1 MMEGRGRVQEK
12 RQRESSGVNGKDF
25 PAVLAHELRN
35 PLAGVVAHMD
45 LLREMMDPEDPR
57 TECLDAMEGEVRRM
71 ERVLAS
77 LLEYSRRG
85 KPRLRPVRAGLFLE
99 NLVESFREKS
109 RQKGVRLLLEVEP
122 GLGTARMDPD
132 LMERVLG
139 NLLDNAIRAV
149 EAGKGRVHLSAR
161 RGEGS
166 LVISC
171 RDNGPGV
178 LPEERER
185 IFEPFFTRSPKGLGL
200 GLPLARKIV
209 EEHGGTLTLDSA
221 PGKGA
226 QFTLV
231 LPSAREGEDEEK
243 AVLEVAHGALVAR

>member
-1 MMEGRGRVQEK
+1 M
-12 RQRESSGVNGKDF
+12 NWKDF

-71 ERVLAS
+71 ERTLTS
-77 LLEYSRRG
+77 LLEYSKRG
-85 KPRLRPVRAGLFLE
+85 KPRIRPVRPGPLLE
-99 NLVESFREKS
+99 NLVESFRGKA
-109 RQKGVRLLLEVEP
+109 RAKDVGLFLDLDP
-122 GLGTARMDPD
+122 GLGAVRLDPD

-149 EAGKGRVHLSAR
+149 EPGKGRVLLSAR
-161 RGEGS
+161 RKEGD

-171 RDNGPGV
+171 RDNGPGI
-178 LPEERER
+178 LPEEQER
-185 IFEPFFTRSPKGLGL
+185 VFEPFFTRSPKGLGL

-209 EEHGGTLTLDSA
+209 EEHGGTLTLQSA

-226 QFTLV
+226 AFTLV
-231 LPSAREGEDEEK
+231 LPSAGEGEETRTS
-243 AVLEVAHGALVAR
+243 VLEAAHGALVAR